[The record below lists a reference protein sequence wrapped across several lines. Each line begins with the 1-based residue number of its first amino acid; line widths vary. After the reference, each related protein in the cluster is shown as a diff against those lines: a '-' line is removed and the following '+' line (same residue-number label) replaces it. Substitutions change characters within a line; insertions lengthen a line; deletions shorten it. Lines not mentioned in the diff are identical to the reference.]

1 MKILL
6 LILVLLSTSMCVR
19 ANFTISVIDVPT
31 QPGGSFSGQIVGYLH
46 DTRPNPCF
54 GLPSCKIHYFTINK
68 SWLPDGKKDY
78 PTYDRGFLTP
88 MPTSSYPTVHSWWE
102 AVTDKDRVGRDSL
115 PLIEGKKPCMVLA
128 AGIGANMVRGTI
140 LSNCAEGIVQAASCS
155 ITPNNIMVT
164 AIATV
169 GGSSPT
175 VQVPDVT
182 LFCDSATSVKIETN
196 TGERIPLGGILP
208 RMRSSTGAPDLAN
221 PAPYPCPIT
230 PRLHYPCG
238 WGLLGS
244 ICLGPG
250 NSPAARSSTYRTTN
264 ALDLP
269 LAGTTITTPPYPCHR
284 GDGGRNRGVS
294 PTLTG
299 VDCRCRLIFWS
310 TAARLY

>member
-19 ANFTISVIDVPT
+19 ASFTISVIDVPT

-102 AVTDKDRVGRDSL
+102 AVTDKDRVGRDNL

-196 TGERIPLGGILP
+196 TGERIPLGGNSAAYALLDWGAGFGEPRTVSVPNNSPVTLP
-208 RMRSSTGAPDLAN
+208 LRVGFAGLD
-221 PAPYPCPIT
+221 
-230 PRLHYPCG
+230 
-238 WGLLGS
+238 LLG
-244 ICLGPG
+244 
-250 NSPAARSSTYRTTN
+250 
-264 ALDLP
+264 
-269 LAGTTITTPPYPCHR
+269 AGQFTGSAIV
-284 GDGGRNRGVS
+284 NVS
-294 PTLTG
+294 
-299 VDCRCRLIFWS
+299 
-310 TAARLY
+310 YN